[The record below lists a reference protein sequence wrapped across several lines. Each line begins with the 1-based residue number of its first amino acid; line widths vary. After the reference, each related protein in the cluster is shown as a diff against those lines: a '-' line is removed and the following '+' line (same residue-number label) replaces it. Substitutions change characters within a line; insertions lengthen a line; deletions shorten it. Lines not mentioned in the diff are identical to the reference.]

1 MKFPKRDDLKTF
13 SVAGITD
20 FINLATDELSTLTAS
35 ASPETVTDEQLS
47 RMEELNE
54 FLTASASE
62 LAERDEKA
70 KRFTAAS
77 VIPATPV
84 AATVET
90 VTASTETEGEKD
102 VAATTPAPV
111 VANTEGAVV
120 AATVTPAEQAAP
132 RTPTL
137 AEISATATT
146 VDVPAGNTAQ
156 GFSIVASADTSIAPQ
171 GSIIDY
177 GKLAAIFEEK
187 AQPHQG
193 MARAGGKHRTST
205 PLGMI
210 RRDFSDSA
218 VLLASDTDQGKYN
231 KLLELANS
239 EQSEIAGRNAG
250 DAITAAIGWCAP
262 SETDYSICSPI
273 TTDGLLR
280 LPEVAV
286 RRGGLRHTQGLDFA
300 SFFGNDFVL
309 PITGYNI
316 LTEAQVIADTT
327 KTCIEIPCPPFVD
340 DRLNVAALCLTG
352 SLLQNRG
359 YPEFVSTFVQGAIAA
374 MAHLVNRE
382 VINEIVTGSDIVFLG
397 TVDPWVTDNS
407 TLSQFMS
414 AVEMAVMDMRYS
426 LRTSQTQM
434 FTGFLPLWFRAQ
446 LRADYIRQNA
456 RVSDD
461 LADSMI
467 DSMLRTR
474 GYAPQWVY
482 GYMDA
487 FNPTHIVSTTGVPGD
502 VPAQNQAGNAT
513 PILSL
518 PFVVNFTMFLPGT
531 WVLGRADVIRLELV
545 YDSVGLAQNQVTQLF
560 AEDGFKPMRMCVGT
574 RVYSVHICPNGS
586 TGAQRAVACADVTP

>member
-1 MKFPKRDDLKTF
+1 MQFPKRDDLKTF
-13 SVAGITD
+13 SVAGIND
-20 FINLATDELSTLTAS
+20 FVNKASEELNTLTAS
-35 ASPETVTDEQLS
+35 ATPDTVTDDQLT

-54 FLTASASE
+54 FLTASTAE
-62 LAERDEKA
+62 LTERDEKA
-70 KRFTAAS
+70 RRFTAAS
-77 VIPATPV
+77 AIPAPV
-84 AATVET
+84 TVET
-90 VTASTETEGEKD
+90 PAVVASTETPTVKD
-102 VAATTPAPV
+102 VAETTPTPV
-111 VANTEGAVV
+111 VANTESTIV
-120 AATVTPAEQAAP
+120 AATVTPAETAVVRAP
-132 RTPTL
+132 SL
-137 AEISATATT
+137 AEIAATSPNAEI
-146 VDVPAGNTAQ
+146 PAGNTQ
-156 GFSIVASADTSIAPQ
+156 GFSIVASADTAIAPQ
-171 GSIIDY
+171 GSVIDY
-177 GKLAAIFEEK
+177 AQLASIFEEK
-187 AQPHQG
+187 AAPHQG
-193 MARAGGKHRTST
+193 MSRTGGKYRQRT
-205 PLGMI
+205 PLGLI
-210 RRDFSDSA
+210 RRDFDDAS

-231 KLLELANS
+231 KLMQLGNAENT
-239 EQSEIAGRNAG
+239 EILSRNAG
-250 DAITAAIGWCAP
+250 DAITAAVGWCAP

-280 LPEVAV
+280 LPEVAI

-316 LTEAQVIADTT
+316 LTEAQVIADTA
-327 KTCIEIPCPPFVD
+327 KTCVEIPCPPFVD

-397 TVDPWVTDNS
+397 TVDPWVTDN
-407 TLSQFMS
+407 TVLSQFMS

-434 FTGFLPLWFRAQ
+434 FTGFLPLWLRAQ

-518 PFVVNFTMFLPGT
+518 PFVVNFTLFLPGT

-545 YDSVGLAQNQVTQLF
+545 YDSTLLAQNQVTQLF

-574 RVYSVHICPNGS
+574 RVYSVHICPSGS

>member
-1 MKFPKRDDLKTF
+1 MDFPKRDDLKTF
-13 SVAGITD
+13 SVAGIND
-20 FINLATDELSTLTAS
+20 FINKATDELGSLTAS
-35 ASPETVTDEQLS
+35 ATPETVTDEQLA
-47 RMEELNE
+47 RMEQLNE
-54 FLTASASE
+54 FLTASAAE
-62 LAERDEKA
+62 LTERSEKA
-70 KRFTAAS
+70 ARFTAAS
-77 VIPATPV
+77 VIPAP
-84 AATVET
+84 A
-90 VTASTETEGEKD
+90 VTEVPAVVASTEVADPAID
-102 VAATTPAPV
+102 VASTTPTPV
-111 VANTEGAVV
+111 VAGQESAVV
-120 AATVTPAEQAAP
+120 AASVTPADQVTP

-137 AEISATATT
+137 AEIAATSPNAEIPNGST
-146 VDVPAGNTAQ
+146 Q

-171 GSIIDY
+171 GSVIDY
-177 GKLAAIFEEK
+177 SQFAAIFEEK
-187 AQPHQG
+187 AAPHQG
-193 MARAGGKHRTST
+193 MARTGGKYRSRT
-205 PLGMI
+205 PLGLI
-210 RRDFSDSA
+210 RRDFDESQ

-231 KLLELANS
+231 KLMDLGNS
-239 EQSEIAGRNAG
+239 ENKEILNREAGN
-250 DAITAAIGWCAP
+250 AITAAVGWCAP

-316 LTEAQVIADTT
+316 LTEAQVISDTA
-327 KTCIEIPCPPFVD
+327 KTCVEIPCPPFVD

-359 YPEFVSTFVQGAIAA
+359 YPEFVATFVQGAIAA

-382 VINEIVTGSDIVFLG
+382 VLNEIVAGSTVVFLG
-397 TVDPWVTDNS
+397 TVDPWVSDGS
-407 TLSQFMS
+407 VLSQFMS

-456 RVSDD
+456 RVNED

-467 DSMLRTR
+467 DAMLRTR

-487 FNPTHIVSTTGVPGD
+487 FNPADIVATTGVAGV
-502 VPAQNQAGNAT
+502 VPAANQAGNAT

-518 PFVVNFTMFLPGT
+518 PFLINFTMFLPGT

-545 YDSVGLAQNQVTQLF
+545 YDSTNLAQNQVTQLF
-560 AEDGFKPMRMCVGT
+560 AEDGFKPMRMCVGS
-574 RVYSVHICPNGS
+574 RVYTVNICPNGS
-586 TGAQRAVACADVTP
+586 TGVQRAVTCTDVTP

>member
-1 MKFPKRDDLKTF
+1 MQFPKRDDLKTF
-13 SVAGITD
+13 SVAGIND
-20 FINLATDELSTLTAS
+20 FVNKASEELNTLTAS
-35 ASPETVTDEQLS
+35 ATPDTVTDDQLT

-54 FLTASASE
+54 FLTASTAE
-62 LAERDEKA
+62 LTERDEKA
-70 KRFTAAS
+70 RRFTAAS
-77 VIPATPV
+77 AVPAPV
-84 AATVET
+84 TVET
-90 VTASTETEGEKD
+90 PAVVASTETPTVKD
-102 VAATTPAPV
+102 VAETTPTPV
-111 VANTEGAVV
+111 VANTESTIV
-120 AATVTPAEQAAP
+120 AATVTPAETAVVRAP
-132 RTPTL
+132 SL
-137 AEISATATT
+137 AEIAATSPNAEI
-146 VDVPAGNTAQ
+146 PAGNTQ
-156 GFSIVASADTSIAPQ
+156 GFSIVASADTAIAPQ
-171 GSIIDY
+171 GSVIDY
-177 GKLAAIFEEK
+177 AQLASIFEEK
-187 AQPHQG
+187 AAPHQG
-193 MARAGGKHRTST
+193 MSRTGGKYRQRT
-205 PLGMI
+205 PLGLI
-210 RRDFSDSA
+210 RRDFDDAS

-231 KLLELANS
+231 KLMQLGNAENT
-239 EQSEIAGRNAG
+239 EILSRNAG
-250 DAITAAIGWCAP
+250 DAITAAVGWCAP

-280 LPEVAV
+280 LPEVAI

-316 LTEAQVIADTT
+316 LTEAQVIADTA
-327 KTCIEIPCPPFVD
+327 KTCVEIPCPPFVD

-397 TVDPWVTDNS
+397 TVDPWVTDN
-407 TLSQFMS
+407 TVLSQFMS

-434 FTGFLPLWFRAQ
+434 FTGFLPLWLRAQ

-518 PFVVNFTMFLPGT
+518 PFVVNFTLFLPGT

-545 YDSVGLAQNQVTQLF
+545 YDSTLLAQNQVTQLF

-574 RVYSVHICPNGS
+574 RVYSVHICPSGS